1 MTVAIIIITTIMIIT
16 AIVSTGAIYPSVSA
30 LAIRGAITEAMA
42 IPRGARVSGSDPRAS
57 GLEST
62 TRGTTTPTRTIT
74 VDSTLRS

>member
-1 MTVAIIIITTIMIIT
+1 MTITITTIMIIT
-16 AIVSTGAIYPSVSA
+16 VIVPTGTMYPSASA

-42 IPRGARVSGSDPRAS
+42 IPRGAAASGSDHRAS
-57 GLEST
+57 GSEPT